1 VTPPEIESVIPSH
14 PHIVDA
20 AVTGMKHPADPET
33 ELSMAYVVEGTAH
46 GNQSLVER

>member
-1 VTPPEIESVIPSH
+1 
-14 PHIVDA
+14 VDA

-33 ELSMAYVVEGTAH
+33 ELPMAYVVKGPAH